1 MKRSDV
7 LAALESERAYQG
19 QKWGEADTMNNVGD
33 FILYM
38 EREIEKARAA
48 YIAPNAPVEAAMAG
62 IRKVA
67 TIGVAAMEKFG
78 TGTPR

>member
-1 MKRSDV
+1 MNRTDV
-7 LAALESERAYQG
+7 LAALGAERDYQDK
-19 QKWGEADTMNNVGD
+19 KWGDTDNYNNVGD

-38 EREIEKARAA
+38 EHELEKARAA
-48 YIAPNAPVEAAMAG
+48 YIAPNAPVDAAMAG

-67 TIGVAAMEKFG
+67 TLGVAAMEKFG